1 MNTNN
6 AMSGGGD
13 FNDDPWYKGSPQA
26 SPIGG
31 QTTNQGGGYPNYYSN
46 ATNSMNSGIASSYGV
61 AGGEEDYDNEP
72 PLLEELGIRFDHIW
86 SKTQAVLYLNKVG
99 AFFHQLSDIGFDLA
113 PFFLLLYF
121 SGSSL
126 F

>member
-31 QTTNQGGGYPNYYSN
+31 QTTNPGGGYPNYYSN

-99 AFFHQLSDIGFDLA
+99 AFCSPSF
-113 PFFLLLYF
+113 
-121 SGSSL
+121 
-126 F
+126 